1 MIPESWLEEQAE
13 KKRLAEEKAKL
24 EGEDS
29 GSRPNSKQK
38 GKKPKKKAK
47 GKKGK
52 KDEEEEEKEEVYP
65 IINLDYSCI
74 RSNSLPTLTAFNDFY
89 KVLREKVSKRCLRD
103 VYWFLEFEDFDYWWW
118 QCRHDFRW
126 RERLIISNL
135 HDFSIN
141 FHIAYQL
148 PP

>member
-24 EGEDS
+24 EGEDE

-52 KDEEEEEKEEVYP
+52 KGDEEEEEKEEVYP
-65 IINLDYSCI
+65 IINLDYSCL

-89 KVLREKVSKRCLRD
+89 KILREKVSLVD
-103 VYWFLEFEDFDYWWW
+103 LESTEV
-118 QCRHDFRW
+118 
-126 RERLIISNL
+126 LI
-135 HDFSIN
+135 
-141 FHIAYQL
+141 
-148 PP
+148 